1 MINVYN
7 PFNNSRLGGEGLSIA
22 DNRQISFARTDIE
35 NNIYSVEFPLQS
47 SELSLVI
54 LKIAPLNPSSLSSF
68 RHYLRYSITALT
80 DDNRILRVQQATYT
94 LGFSNARTSPIH
106 TIVAPKG
113 TTKIKVEM
121 GSGFDVS
128 VTKHGEVSFNEST
141 S

>member
-68 RHYLRYSITALT
+68 R
-80 DDNRILRVQQATYT
+80 
-94 LGFSNARTSPIH
+94 
-106 TIVAPKG
+106 
-113 TTKIKVEM
+113 
-121 GSGFDVS
+121 
-128 VTKHGEVSFNEST
+128 
-141 S
+141 